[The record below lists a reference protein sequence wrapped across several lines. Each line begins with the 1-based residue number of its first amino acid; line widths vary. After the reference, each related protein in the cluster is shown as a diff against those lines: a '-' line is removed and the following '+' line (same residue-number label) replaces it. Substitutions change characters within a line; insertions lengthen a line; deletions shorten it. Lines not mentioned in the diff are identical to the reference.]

1 MTVSSAT
8 TTPTEF
14 IRFAEELADASRALI
29 RSRFRRNADVEMKPD
44 NTPVT
49 PTDLEVETL
58 IRGMIADR
66 YPAHGIIGE
75 EHPASAAS
83 AECVWVIDPI
93 DGTRSFIAGR
103 PVFGTLIALTVDT
116 VPVLGVVDIPITQE
130 RWVGAK
136 GHAGTLPM
144 ADRRDALLAFARV
157 AAALERE
164 VGGRDA
170 AVKFTIGRL
179 DAYPN
184 APSVVPEKVVFR
196 VDLRHPDNGVLEG
209 CGERLRQLCG
219 QHAPPC
225 IVSATELVSAPSN
238 GFDPALQRAIDAAAE
253 RRRLS
258 AMAMISFAGHDA
270 RQMARLCPSAMIFI
284 PCRDGISHDENE
296 WAEPAHVAAGAQV
309 LLDVVTDLADVWR
322 V

>member
-136 GHAGTLPM
+136 GHATRLNGKIAGT
-144 ADRRDALLAFARV
+144 R
-157 AAALERE
+157 
-164 VGGRDA
+164 
-170 AVKFTIGRL
+170 K
-179 DAYPN
+179 
-184 APSVVPEKVVFR
+184 
-196 VDLRHPDNGVLEG
+196 
-209 CGERLRQLCG
+209 
-219 QHAPPC
+219 
-225 IVSATELVSAPSN
+225 
-238 GFDPALQRAIDAAAE
+238 
-253 RRRLS
+253 
-258 AMAMISFAGHDA
+258 
-270 RQMARLCPSAMIFI
+270 CPF
-284 PCRDGISHDENE
+284 
-296 WAEPAHVAAGAQV
+296 AAGAI
-309 LLDVVTDLADVWR
+309 LLATSPEYLDGDAAQPFRNVAEASRFTIYDAGTQAYGLVASGHADIMIAARYGIVNYLAAVPVIEGAGGVMRDWNGAPLTLHSGDRFVAVGDAGLLPEALALLGRAETKGWAHAER
-322 V
+322 A